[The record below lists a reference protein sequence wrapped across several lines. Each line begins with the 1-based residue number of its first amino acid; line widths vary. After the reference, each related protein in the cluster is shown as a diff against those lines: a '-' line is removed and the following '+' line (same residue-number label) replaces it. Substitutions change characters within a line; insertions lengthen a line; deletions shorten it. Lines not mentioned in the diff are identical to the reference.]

1 MTVHV
6 LSACGRDSSCSF
18 SPQSDSSC
26 TVICQPME
34 ETVHGVSA
42 HEVTVYLLMYC
53 QPMEIKNY
61 QAMAMTVHVL
71 SAYVAVTLH
80 ELSAYGSDNS
90 CTVMLTSI
98 CTTFSLHI
106 S

>member
-1 MTVHV
+1 MYCPLSAHEVTVYVLSAHKVTVHV
-6 LSACGRDSSCSF
+6 LSSV
-18 SPQSDSSC
+18 SPQSDSLC

-71 SAYVAVTLH
+71 SAYVAVTVH

-90 CTVMLTSI
+90 CTV
-98 CTTFSLHI
+98 SL
-106 S
+106 